1 MTIVT
6 MRRSASYEEIV
17 AEMDR
22 RGRVIEELQRERD
35 ELREAL
41 KLPDVDRR
49 QWFISFCLKKFG
61 FFNRGDICQTF
72 SVSVPQASLDVRKWL
87 EANPGIAF
95 YNTSRK
101 RYERI
106 ASSVYTRSLPPVTRA
121 TAPSPDEGEA
131 V

>member
-1 MTIVT
+1 MTIAT
-6 MRRSASYEEIV
+6 MTRNASYEEIV

-22 RGRVIEELQRERD
+22 RGRVIEELERERD

-41 KLPDVDRR
+41 KLPDMDRR

-61 FFNRGDICQTF
+61 FFNRSDICDTL
-72 SVSVPQASLDVRKWL
+72 SVSVPQASLDIKKWL
-87 EANPGIAF
+87 EANPGVAS

-106 ASSVYTRSLPPVTRA
+106 ANSVYTRSLPPAKRA
-121 TAPSPDEGEA
+121 TGGAE
-131 V
+131 

>member
-1 MTIVT
+1 MTIAT
-6 MRRSASYEEIV
+6 MTRNASYEEII

-22 RGRVIEELQRERD
+22 RGRVIEELERERD
-35 ELREAL
+35 DLREAL

-61 FFNRGDICQTF
+61 FFNRSDICQTF
-72 SVSVPQASLDVRKWL
+72 GVSVPQVSLDVRKWL
-87 EANPGIAF
+87 EANPGIAS

-106 ASSVYTRSLPPVTRA
+106 ASSNCTRSLPPQQRVEL
-121 TAPSPDEGEA
+121 P
-131 V
+131 